1 MRTGSVSVD
10 VRDEDDER
18 KKTTNARSSEGQKK
32 TVHSLAGKNAFA
44 PPPRRLSCFEQNG
57 SVRTQR

>member
-1 MRTGSVSVD
+1 MD

-18 KKTTNARSSEGQKK
+18 KKTTTRAIEGQKK

-44 PPPRRLSCFEQNG
+44 PPLVRLSFFEQNG

>member
-18 KKTTNARSSEGQKK
+18 KKTTKRAIEGQKK

>member
-18 KKTTNARSSEGQKK
+18 KKTTKRAIEGQKK
-32 TVHSLAGKNAFA
+32 TAQSLAGKNAFA
-44 PPPRRLSCFEQNG
+44 PPLAACLVSNKTAR
-57 SVRTQR
+57 